1 MRLYASARMTNRSK
15 GVDLVPKQEYNN
27 GIGESGSVKKE
38 KECCRMG
45 RKIILCAISTISPR
59 AEEKDYTY
67 QTADGRII
75 QCRGLQTNEAPVK
88 CLLDCYRPV
97 EKVLC
102 MVSEQARKERRSE
115 PCLGVRAYDFFV
127 AGVTRFCQEG
137 RKHPLRVPE
146 FVPIDYQTDRASLSM
161 GQLLEQLQTGDEV
174 YMDVTGGGRDA
185 MFLLMMAMQLL
196 QYKSIKLEAAV
207 YSDLNAQKVRSWQVE
222 TDLFALIKAV
232 EDFTSYG
239 KADKLC
245 SYFHVDDSAQQQGV
259 RLNKAVRRLCTNAK
273 VFSDRLALCR
283 TDELDETVEK
293 VHDAMRKARSEV
305 KDQPG
310 LQLFLAL
317 IPQMQAGFVPESDDP
332 SERMLNL
339 IEWCNNH
346 ELWLQ
351 ALALYRENV
360 PKCLFDMGILRRSD
374 TLRAY
379 AEKNMQI
386 KAAPETRDWCSGV
399 VLKLCDQK
407 TLLELHPT
415 FAGAELRTAV
425 DILDDWDALRIIRN
439 ECIHNNETG
448 NQKHDRYQQL
458 KNDLKTGGPRY
469 VKERLETALKRLRA
483 AAAGAAR

>member
-1 MRLYASARMTNRSK
+1 
-15 GVDLVPKQEYNN
+15 
-27 GIGESGSVKKE
+27 
-38 KECCRMG
+38 MG
-45 RKIILCAISTISPR
+45 RKIILCAISTINPR

-67 QTADGRII
+67 QIADGRTI

-102 MVSEQARKERRSE
+102 MVSEQAREARRIE
-115 PCLGVRAYDFFV
+115 PCVGVSAYDYFV
-127 AGVTRFCQEG
+127 AGVTRFCRKG

-146 FVPIDYQTDRASLSM
+146 FVPIDYQTDRASRSM

-196 QYKSIKLEAAV
+196 QYKCIKLEAAV

-245 SYFHVDDSAQQQGV
+245 QYFHVDDGVQQQGV
-259 RLNKAVRRLCTNAK
+259 RLNKAVRRLCTNADD
-273 VFSDRLALCR
+273 FSNSLALCR
-283 TDELDETVEK
+283 TDGLEETVEK
-293 VHDAMRKARSEV
+293 VHAAMRNARSEV

-332 SERMLNL
+332 GERMLNL

-360 PKCLFDMGILRRSD
+360 PKCLFDMGIMQKDEALC
-374 TLRAY
+374 TY
-379 AEKNMQI
+379 AREKLHLQ
-386 KAAPETRDWCSGV
+386 PEPERDWCSEVLKELSKKQFSIQRFPGV
-399 VLKLCDQK
+399 VCVAPPVWE
-407 TLLELHPT
+407 ELMK
-415 FAGAELRTAV
+415 
-425 DILDDWDALRIIRN
+425 DWDDLRIIRN
-439 ECIHNNETG
+439 ECIHNNESNDKKYG
-448 NQKHDRYQQL
+448 RYQQVIDEL
-458 KNDLKTGGPRY
+458 NDLENGGPRY
-469 VKERLETALKRLRA
+469 VKKRLETALSRLRA
-483 AAAGAAR
+483 AAAGVAR